1 MDEIKKN
8 GRTLALV
15 SLGCAKNLVNSEEML
30 ALLDQAGYT
39 MSENM
44 EEADGIIINTCGFI
58 NDAKTEAIN
67 AIISAGELKKAKPE
81 LKIIVTGC
89 LSQRYR
95 KEIPQE
101 MPEVD
106 AMLGTADYEHIVSV
120 TDALFAGKENVQSF
134 SPLNTP
140 VPELPRIVTTGPN
153 WAYFRIAE
161 GCDNRCAYCVIPFLR
176 GPYRSRSM
184 ESLLEEARGL
194 AQCGVQEL
202 IVVAQDI
209 TRYGVDMG
217 QGKPLLSHLL
227 RELCKL
233 DFHWIRLHYLYPEI
247 MDDELIET
255 IATEEKIVKYL
266 DIPIQHIN
274 DTILARMNRRGD
286 GAVIRAL
293 FQKLRQRMPQLVLR
307 TSLITGL
314 PGEDEPA
321 FEELCTFLREAK
333 IQRAGVFPYSPEEGT
348 ATAKMEDRVDTPEA
362 ERRANLVMELQQQVM
377 DDWNLSLV
385 GKLMEVFVQG
395 TEDGYTWGR
404 TYADSPDIDG
414 RVYFEGEVPMGSFVQ
429 VRIES
434 TEDGDLWGLLE
445 RSDT

>member
-1 MDEIKKN
+1 MDEVRNN

-30 ALLDQAGYT
+30 AQLDEAGYT
-39 MSENM
+39 LTAQMD
-44 EEADGIIINTCGFI
+44 EADAVIINTCGFI

-67 AIISAGELKKAKPE
+67 SILSAAELKKEKPE

-101 MPEVD
+101 LPEVD
-106 AMLGTADYEHIVSV
+106 AMLGTADYDRIVEV
-120 TDALFAGKENVQSF
+120 TDALFEGRKGVEFF

-140 VPELPRIVTTGPN
+140 VPELPRLVTTGPN

-161 GCDNRCAYCVIPFLR
+161 GCDNCCAYCVIPFLR

-184 ESLLEEARGL
+184 ESLLTEAKGL
-194 AQCGVQEL
+194 AECGVQEL

-209 TRYGVDMG
+209 TRYGTDFG
-217 QGKPLLSHLL
+217 GKSLLPELL

-233 DFHWIRLHYLYPEI
+233 DFHWIRLHYLYPE
-247 MDDELIET
+247 MVDEELIET
-255 IATEEKIVKYL
+255 IAGEEKIVKYL

-274 DTILARMNRRGD
+274 DDILRRMNRRGD
-286 GAVIRAL
+286 GRMIRRLFAAL
-293 FQKLRQRMPQLVLR
+293 RARMPELVLR

-314 PGEDEPA
+314 PGEDEAA
-321 FEELCTFLREAK
+321 FEELCAFLREAK
-333 IQRAGVFPYSPEEGT
+333 IQRAGVFPFSPEEGT
-348 ATAKMEDRVDTPEA
+348 PAAKMEDRVDTDEA
-362 ERRANLVMELQQQVM
+362 ERRAGQIMELQDRIM
-377 DDWNLSLV
+377 DQWNSSLLGTV
-385 GKLMEVFVQG
+385 MEVFVQG
-395 TEDGYTWGR
+395 EEDGYTWGR
-404 TYADSPDIDG
+404 SYADSPDIDG
-414 RVYFEGEVPMGSFVQ
+414 RVYFEGAVPMGSFVR

-434 TEDGDLWGLLE
+434 CEDGELWGSIVE
-445 RSDT
+445 